1 MCIKFWGID
10 YWLFTKWKKGGATL
24 KNNDG
29 HSEILTFKLVGIVQ
43 TLFLYYFV
51 Y

>member
-1 MCIKFWGID
+1 M
-10 YWLFTKWKKGGATL
+10 L

-43 TLFLYYFV
+43 TLLLYYFV